1 MKKNCILDVYD
12 KHYGFL
18 NNQKCA
24 KQRARKGYCERD
36 VDEINTWFLCII
48 PEMLDELNKKRN
60 NYPTTLLA
68 EFYQKNKDRI
78 VGTEKEFSL
87 GQNEANKVI
96 YEEAATWCEKRW
108 NEILTRMMFLFS
120 ESRNDENH
128 DYREKCLN
136 EGFALFVKYFDDLW
150 W

>member
-1 MKKNCILDVYD
+1 MTANSHSKITNKWLNHDVVDRIERITALHWKNIQYRTGGTKIKKKYVLDVHD

-24 KQRARKGYCERD
+24 KQRAKRGYCERD
-36 VDEINTWFLCII
+36 VYEINTWFLCII

-60 NYPTTLLA
+60 NYPATLLA
-68 EFYQKNKDRI
+68 EFYQKNKDWI

-96 YEEAATWCEKRW
+96 YEEATSWCEKRW
-108 NEILTRMMFLFS
+108 N
-120 ESRNDENH
+120 
-128 DYREKCLN
+128 
-136 EGFALFVKYFDDLW
+136 
-150 W
+150 